1 MVYPKYV
8 GGKANSVDP
17 DQTASWSSLVCTFCS
32 GLSVIHYTISGDH
45 TVNLPFRKK
54 KKKKKEKEKEK
65 KNAVPSGQKLFW
77 IGRIL
82 VGRQKI
88 ANKQNFIFGLIT
100 LFLASY
106 IHENVKLEQIYR
118 QC

>member
-17 DQTASWSSLVCTFCS
+17 DQPAPWSSLIWVCTFCS
-32 GLSVIHYTISGDH
+32 GLSVIHYTISSDH
-45 TVNLPFRKK
+45 SKFAIRKK
-54 KKKKKEKEKEK
+54 KKKKKE
-65 KNAVPSGQKLFW
+65 NAVPSGQKIFW

-88 ANKQNFIFGLIT
+88 ANKQNFIFGLII

-106 IHENVKLEQIYR
+106 MHENVKLEQIYR